1 MHRIEFKDLLIFIR
15 IAENGSF
22 QDTALSVHLSQ
33 PAVTRRMQ
41 KLEEVLGVE
50 LFKRTTRKTELTRT
64 GIEFLPKAR
73 RMMEDFELSVLSIKE
88 MATNQKGTVVIACI
102 PTAAFYFLPR
112 VIKEFNSLYPNIRI
126 KIMDVSA
133 KEGLE
138 LVLNGHVDFGINM
151 EIAQYNEILFTPLL
165 EDSFVVCVRRDHPL
179 ATKKSVEMKDLSDYK
194 LIGVSRD
201 SGNRTLMDLTFNKLG
216 LTVDAF
222 YEVQHLSTSLG
233 LVEMGLGVAIVPSLS
248 MPVAGTS
255 DLLSLPLKN
264 IEVSRTI
271 GLVRLTSSSISSAA
285 ELFIDTI
292 LSKWAR
298 IEQ

>member
-1 MHRIEFKDLLIFIR
+1 MHRIEFKDLQIFIR

-41 KLEEVLGVE
+41 KLEEILGVE
-50 LFKRTTRKTELTRT
+50 LFERTTRKTSLTRI

-88 MATNQKGTVVIACI
+88 MATSQKGTVVIACI

-112 VIKEFNSLYPNIRI
+112 VIREFNSLYPNIKI

-138 LVLNGHVDFGINM
+138 LILNGNVDFGINM
-151 EIAQYNEILFTPLL
+151 EIAQYNEIVFTPLL
-165 EDSFVVCVRRDHPL
+165 EDSFVLCVRKDHPL
-179 ATKKSVEMKDLSDYK
+179 AQKRSVKLIDIKPYK
-194 LIGVSRD
+194 LIIVSRD
-201 SGNRTLMDLTFNKLG
+201 SGNRTLMDMAFNRLKVE
-216 LTVDAF
+216 VDTF

-233 LVEMGLGVAIVPSLS
+233 LVETGLGVAIVPSLS
-248 MPVAGTS
+248 MPAVESSALRTV
-255 DLLSLPLKN
+255 LLED
-264 IEVSRTI
+264 IAISRKI
-271 GLVRLTSSSISSAA
+271 GLVRKSGTSISSAA
-285 ELFIDTI
+285 ELFIET
-292 LSKWAR
+292 LLYKWGGKF
-298 IEQ
+298 

>member
-1 MHRIEFKDLLIFIR
+1 MHRIEFKDLQIFIR

-41 KLEEVLGVE
+41 KLEEILGVE
-50 LFKRTTRKTELTRT
+50 LFERTTRKTSLTRI

-88 MATNQKGTVVIACI
+88 MATSQKGTVVIACI

-112 VIKEFNSLYPNIRI
+112 VIREFNSLYPNIKI

-138 LVLNGHVDFGINM
+138 LILNGNVDFGINM
-151 EIAQYNEILFTPLL
+151 EIAQYNEIVFTPLL
-165 EDSFVVCVRRDHPL
+165 EDSFVLCVRKDHPL
-179 ATKKSVEMKDLSDYK
+179 AQKRSVKLIDIKPYK
-194 LIGVSRD
+194 LIIVSRD
-201 SGNRTLMDLTFNKLG
+201 SGNRTLMDMAFNRLKVE
-216 LTVDAF
+216 VDAF

-233 LVEMGLGVAIVPSLS
+233 LVETGLGVAIVPSLS
-248 MPVAGTS
+248 MPAVESSALRAV
-255 DLLSLPLKN
+255 LLED
-264 IEVSRTI
+264 IAISRKI
-271 GLVRLTSSSISSAA
+271 GLVRKSGTSISSAA
-285 ELFIDTI
+285 ELFIET
-292 LSKWAR
+292 LLYKWGGKF
-298 IEQ
+298 

>member
-1 MHRIEFKDLLIFIR
+1 MHRIEFKDLQIFIR

-41 KLEEVLGVE
+41 KLEGILGVE
-50 LFKRTTRKTELTRT
+50 LFERTTRKTSLTRI

-88 MATNQKGTVVIACI
+88 MATYQKGTVVIACI

-112 VIKEFNSLYPNIRI
+112 VIREFNSLYPNIKI

-138 LVLNGHVDFGINM
+138 LILNGSVDFGINM
-151 EIAQYNEILFTPLL
+151 EIAQYNEIVFTPLL
-165 EDSFVVCVRRDHPL
+165 EDLFVLCVRKDHPL
-179 ATKKSVEMKDLSDYK
+179 AEKRLVKLIDIKPYK
-194 LIGVSRD
+194 LIIVSRD
-201 SGNRTLMDLTFNKLG
+201 SGNRTLMDMAFNRLK
-216 LTVDAF
+216 VEVEAF

-233 LVEMGLGVAIVPSLS
+233 LVETGLGVAIVPSLS
-248 MPVAGTS
+248 MPTVESSALRAV
-255 DLLSLPLKN
+255 LLED
-264 IEVSRTI
+264 IVISRKI
-271 GLVRLTSSSISSAA
+271 GLVRKSGTSISSAA
-285 ELFIDTI
+285 ELFIET
-292 LSKWAR
+292 LLYKWGGKF
-298 IEQ
+298 